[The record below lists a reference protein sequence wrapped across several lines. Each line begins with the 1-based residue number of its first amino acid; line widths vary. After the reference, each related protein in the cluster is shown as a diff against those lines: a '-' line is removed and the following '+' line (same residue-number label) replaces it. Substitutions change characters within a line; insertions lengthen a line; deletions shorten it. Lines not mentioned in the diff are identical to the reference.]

1 MINFISFIYFVTLKR
16 TATAEE
22 GTVAVEQA
30 WSELASLEQEQER
43 ARAERA
49 AAERELEIVRQR
61 GAALE
66 DVRICFQPRK
76 KVDNV
81 VTNNMYIHRNSHQGQ
96 AAKRKGNFWH
106 WPAAFTNFKQTS
118 WHCKVKGPAEPLTSE
133 GAIYSC

>member
-1 MINFISFIYFVTLKR
+1 MINFISFIYFVALKR

-76 KVDNV
+76 KSTMSSLIICIFIGTPIKDKQ
-81 VTNNMYIHRNSHQGQ
+81 RRG
-96 AAKRKGNFWH
+96 KGTFGIGL
-106 WPAAFTNFKQTS
+106 PRSRTS
-118 WHCKVKGPAEPLTSE
+118 SRQVGTAR
-133 GAIYSC
+133 